1 MKKFLV
7 LCGMLLCISG
17 GAAFAGPSEGG
28 MYYNDGLDYYA
39 KGEYTKAIESF
50 KEAVAKD
57 PTLVDGY
64 YNLGSLFE
72 YLKSYQTA
80 IIYYTKVTQLDP
92 NDMETVLKLA
102 ELYNRTG
109 SYEKAM
115 FYAGKIPADSEF
127 AQRASQLKTIIQAS
141 AEKTEAKK
149 IASATS
155 TAKEANKT
163 VINRFAGPTGVAMDS
178 KGNLYVASYSDN
190 CIYKVAPNGQTQL
203 YSKSPMI
210 NGPIGL
216 AVDSQDNLYVANYNK
231 NNILKINKSG
241 QIVIF
246 MNRITNPY
254 YLLIKG
260 NNMYISE
267 QGNNTVIKYR
277 LY

>member
-7 LCGMLLCISG
+7 LCGMFLCISG

-80 IIYYTKVTQLDP
+80 IIYYTKVNQLSPEDT
-92 NDMETVLKLA
+92 ETVLKLA
-102 ELYNRTG
+102 ELYNKVG
-109 SYEKAM
+109 SYDKSI
-115 FYAGKIPADSEF
+115 FYADKIPAGDELAKQA
-127 AQRASQLKTIIQAS
+127 AQIKALAQAN
-141 AEKTEAKK
+141 AQKAEAKK
-149 IASATS
+149 IATATS

-163 VINRFAGPTGVAMDS
+163 VINRFSGPTGVAMDS
-178 KGNLYVASYSDN
+178 KGFLYVASYSDN
-190 CIYKVAPNGQTQL
+190 SIYKVAPNGQTQL

-216 AVDSQDNLYVANYNK
+216 AVDAQDNLYVANYNK
-231 NNILKINKSG
+231 NNILKINKAG
-241 QIVIF
+241 QVVIF

-260 NNMYISE
+260 NNMFISE

>member
-1 MKKFLV
+1 
-7 LCGMLLCISG
+7 MLLCISST
-17 GAAFAGPSEGG
+17 AAIAGPSEGG

-39 KGEYTKAIESF
+39 KGEYQKAIDSF

-57 PTLVDGY
+57 PDLVDGY

-80 IIYYTKVTQLDP
+80 IIYYTKVTQLAPD
-92 NDMETVLKLA
+92 DMETVLKLA
-102 ELYNRTG
+102 EVYNKTG
-109 SYEKAM
+109 SYDKAM
-115 FYAGKIPADSEF
+115 LYADKIPATSEY
-127 AQRASQLKTIIQAS
+127 AQQAAKLKTQIQSNLQKAQ
-141 AEKTEAKK
+141 AKQ

-163 VINRFAGPTGVAMDS
+163 VINRFSGPTGVAMDS

-190 CIYKVAPNGQTQL
+190 SIYKVMPNGQTQL
-203 YSKSPMI
+203 YTKSPMI

-231 NNILKINKSG
+231 NNILKINKAG

>member
-127 AQRASQLKTIIQAS
+127 AQRASQLKTIIHD
-141 AEKTEAKK
+141 EKNHLAAIK
-149 IASATS
+149 SL
-155 TAKEANKT
+155 ANKPEVSEYIDFIYGPHFNWT
-163 VINRFAGPTGVAMDS
+163 LNFYKYVFLYCLCFFSDVVINSVCNDCST
-178 KGNLYVASYSDN
+178 Y
-190 CIYKVAPNGQTQL
+190 
-203 YSKSPMI
+203 
-210 NGPIGL
+210 
-216 AVDSQDNLYVANYNK
+216 
-231 NNILKINKSG
+231 
-241 QIVIF
+241 
-246 MNRITNPY
+246 
-254 YLLIKG
+254 
-260 NNMYISE
+260 
-267 QGNNTVIKYR
+267 
-277 LY
+277 

>member
-7 LCGMLLCISG
+7 LCAMLLCTS
-17 GAAFAGPSEGG
+17 AATVYAAVSEGG

-39 KGEYTKAIESF
+39 KGEYTKAIDSF

-64 YNLGSLFE
+64 YNLASLFE

-80 IIYYTKVTQLDP
+80 IIAYTKVMELDP
-92 NDMETVLKLA
+92 NDLESVLKLA

-109 SYEKAM
+109 SFDKALL
-115 FYAGKIPADSEF
+115 YANKIPADSQY
-127 AQRASQLKTIIQAS
+127 AQQAAQLKTIIQTS
-141 AEKTEAKK
+141 AEKAEAKK

-163 VINRFAGPTGVAMDS
+163 VINRFSGPTGVAMDS

-190 CIYKVAPNGQTQL
+190 SIYKVAPNGQTQL

-267 QGNNTVIKYR
+267 QGNNTVIKYK